1 MGECTLD
8 KRKSVTEWREELEA
22 VLDIKKNEFQM
33 LGYDKTTTEDIWNCL
48 RKTVWKDKEPQKR
61 LYEVVA
67 EILQLQITTYMTY
80 LTMGIYQDDED
91 LMASISALKGD

>member
-22 VLDIKKNEFQM
+22 VLEIKKNEFQM

-48 RKTVWKDKEPQKR
+48 MKTVWNDSEPQKR

-80 LTMGIYQDDED
+80 LTMGIYQDDDD
-91 LMASISALKGD
+91 LMASISALRGD